1 MGAADNSRP
10 KVVESVDRRGRQGP
24 RGRIPMTSIRP
35 LALLFLANMAANA
48 GFAGEIGS
56 SDPAPSRPSE
66 ALNALI
72 LTGTG
77 VDDLS
82 RSYRSL
88 YLAFADADRAAAIAQ
103 AAAFERATVA
113 AEPKKGFERLLT
125 ADSELF
131 GRIAEADPRSLLALC
146 IFYQD
151 LAYRHAADR
160 SWGLLLRAD
169 RATEELLRRLAR
181 VASSDEDKALA
192 SAAYQAFAADL
203 LEIYAPDR
211 AAEML
216 DQALALTPA
225 DVNANLTVA
234 ILMQRDERYPQAAL
248 RLDRA
253 LETDPQHREA
263 RLRRALIRA
272 RVDPEGKA
280 LKELESLSAGRDND
294 WITVVA
300 TQERGRLLL
309 AADKLERAIAWFS
322 AAAERFPT
330 EHSFRTALAFAQA
343 RAGRRNAAAIS
354 ARALLAAPRDHTESA
369 RRRFADS
376 PVRLIDARRV
386 EMRAAAETRWDELKV
401 ALASFADPAA
411 APAEGVR

>member
-1 MGAADNSRP
+1 
-10 KVVESVDRRGRQGP
+10 
-24 RGRIPMTSIRP
+24 MTSIRP
-35 LALLFLANMAANA
+35 LALLFLATTVAPA
-48 GFAGEIGS
+48 GFAGEAGS
-56 SDPAPSRPSE
+56 SEPAPSTPAE
-66 ALNALI
+66 TLTAPI
-72 LTGTG
+72 LTGTD

-88 YLAFADADRAAAIAQ
+88 YLSFANADRAAAIAQ
-103 AAAFERATVA
+103 TAAFERATVA
-113 AEPKKGFERLLT
+113 AEPKKGFERLLA

-131 GRIAEADPRSLLALC
+131 GRIAVADPRSLLALS

-160 SWGLLLRAD
+160 NWGLLLRAD

-181 VASSDEDKALA
+181 IAASDQDRSLV
-192 SAAYQAFAADL
+192 SAAYQSFAADL
-203 LEIYAPDR
+203 LEIHAPDR

-216 DQALALTPA
+216 DQALALTPG

-234 ILMQRDERYPQAAL
+234 ILLQRDERYPQAAL

-253 LETDPQHREA
+253 LEANPQHREA

-280 LKELESLSAGRDND
+280 LKELESLSASPDND

-309 AADKLERAIAWFS
+309 ATGKLERAIAWFG
-322 AAAERFPT
+322 AAAERFPA

-354 ARALLAAPRDHTESA
+354 ARALLAAPRENTESA
-369 RRRFADS
+369 RRRFAES
-376 PVRLIDARRV
+376 PVRLIENRRA
-386 EMRAAAETRWDELKV
+386 EMRAAAETRWDDLKV
-401 ALASFADPAA
+401 ALASFPDGSET
-411 APAEGVR
+411 PAEGVR